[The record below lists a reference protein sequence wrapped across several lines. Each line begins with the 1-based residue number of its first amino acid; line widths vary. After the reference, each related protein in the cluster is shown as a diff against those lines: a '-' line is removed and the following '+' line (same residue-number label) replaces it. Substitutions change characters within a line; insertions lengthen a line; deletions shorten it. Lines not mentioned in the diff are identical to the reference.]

1 MLRELFTEHPNSVEE
16 TYAEHM
22 GMAFSFA
29 GRMFR
34 GAVACLIHGF
44 LPFLF
49 VKTGSATIDE
59 LHERMVVNRQQH
71 APGRSAAGPLQAPAV
86 NTSAATGASTRRIAC
101 GGIKLSAIVALV
113 IPRSRQPNGRGR
125 TWKGS
130 TS

>member
-29 GRMFR
+29 GRMFL
-34 GAVACLIHGF
+34 GAIACFIHGF

-59 LHERMVVNRQQH
+59 LHGRMVANRQQ
-71 APGRSAAGPLQAPAV
+71 QAPDRLAARAAAV
-86 NTSAATGASTRRIAC
+86 QR
-101 GGIKLSAIVALV
+101 
-113 IPRSRQPNGRGR
+113 
-125 TWKGS
+125 
-130 TS
+130 